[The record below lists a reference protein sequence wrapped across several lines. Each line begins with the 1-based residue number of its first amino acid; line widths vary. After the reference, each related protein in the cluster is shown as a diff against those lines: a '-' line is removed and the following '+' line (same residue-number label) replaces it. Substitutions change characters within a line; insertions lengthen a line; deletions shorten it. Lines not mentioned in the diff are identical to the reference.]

1 MKATNAEIQK
11 AKDVLMDMFT
21 NAEEYAALKV
31 LCEAAD
37 ETIKYRDA
45 LRFRSFD
52 ESLKNDRP
60 YNRFTGP
67 WVELKDEEGRV
78 YRCLHSGD
86 AESYSRKGY
95 TGWRYPVGDLVGGGE

>member
-1 MKATNAEIQK
+1 MKISDERLQELIDKVGVSSLPLYGRDA
-11 AKDVLMDMFT
+11 L
-21 NAEEYAALKV
+21 AAFRELQQ
-31 LCEAAD
+31 
-37 ETIKYRDA
+37 YRDA